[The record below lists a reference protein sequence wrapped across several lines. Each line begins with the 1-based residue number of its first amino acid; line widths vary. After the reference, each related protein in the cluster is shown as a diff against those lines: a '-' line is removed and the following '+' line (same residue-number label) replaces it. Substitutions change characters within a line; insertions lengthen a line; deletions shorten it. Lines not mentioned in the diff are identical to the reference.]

1 MYEVPAYFSP
11 SSLSTFM
18 QCPQRFK
25 FEKIDKLRSG
35 DTEATVRGSFV
46 HEILE
51 ELLKLD
57 PEHRTIEV
65 AKNLSR
71 ELWNSSWSGKAEPV
85 AGGEMSKFMWTSWWC
100 VENYFEMEDPK
111 EVEPMGLEV
120 EVQGLIEGVPLFGI
134 VDRWIM
140 EDGKI
145 IVQDYKSGKV
155 PKPQYSRDKKL
166 QIMIY
171 ADLLEKQTGLEAGHM
186 DLLYVK
192 EGKVVSYEPT
202 PELRASV
209 ANDVANAWDE
219 MTASCESEKFETRT
233 GPLCSYCDH
242 KPYCPAFG
250 GT

>member
-11 SSLSTFM
+11 SSLSTFI

-25 FEKIDKLRSG
+25 FEKIDKIRSA

-65 AKNLSR
+65 AKSLAR
-71 ELWNSSWSGKAEPV
+71 ELWKQRWAEKAEPV
-85 AGGEMSKFMWTSWWC
+85 ANGDMTRFMWVAWWC
-100 VENYFEMEDPK
+100 IDTYFKMEDPK
-111 EVEPMGLEV
+111 TIEPMGLEV
-120 EVQGLIEGVPLFGI
+120 EVQGLIEGVPLYGI

-171 ADLLEKQTGLEAGHM
+171 ADLLEKQTGLEAGRM

-192 EGKVVSYEPT
+192 EGEVVSYYPT
-202 PELRASV
+202 PELRESV

-219 MTASCESEKFETRT
+219 MVTSCETEQFETRT
-233 GPLCSYCDH
+233 GPLCGWCDH

-250 GT
+250 GS

>member
-1 MYEVPAYFSP
+1 MYDVPAYFSP
-11 SSLSTFM
+11 SSLSTFI

-25 FEKIDKLRSG
+25 FEKIDKIRSA

-51 ELLKLD
+51 ELLKLE

-71 ELWNSSWSGKAEPV
+71 ELWNQRWAEKAQPVSG
-85 AGGEMSKFMWTSWWC
+85 GDMSKFMWSSWWC
-100 VENYFEMEDPK
+100 VENYFQMEDPK
-111 EVEPMGLEV
+111 QIEPMGLEV
-120 EVQGLIEGVPLFGI
+120 EVQGLIEGVPLYGI

-171 ADLLEKQTGLEAGHM
+171 ADLLEKQTGLEAGRM

-202 PELRASV
+202 SELRQSV

-219 MTASCESEKFETRT
+219 MVASCSDEDFETRT
-233 GPLCSYCDH
+233 GPLCNWCDH

-250 GT
+250 GS

>member
-11 SSLSTFM
+11 SSLSTYM

-25 FEKIDKLRSG
+25 FEKIDKIRSG

-57 PEHRTIEV
+57 PEQRTIEV

-71 ELWNSSWSGKAEPV
+71 ELWNQSWAKKAEPV
-85 AGGEMSKFMWTSWWC
+85 AKGETSQFMWTSWWC

-111 EVEPMGLEV
+111 TIEPMGLEV
-120 EVQGLIEGVPLFGI
+120 KVEGLIEGVPLFGI

-155 PKPQYSRDKKL
+155 PKTQYSHDKKL

-171 ADLLEKQTGLEAGHM
+171 ADLLEKQTGLEAGRM

-202 PELRASV
+202 DELRA
-209 ANDVANAWDE
+209 ALAHDVAGAWDS
-219 MTASCESEKFETRT
+219 MVSDCETEEFATKT
-233 GPLCSYCDH
+233 GPLCGYCDH
-242 KPYCPAFG
+242 KPYCPAFN
-250 GT
+250 